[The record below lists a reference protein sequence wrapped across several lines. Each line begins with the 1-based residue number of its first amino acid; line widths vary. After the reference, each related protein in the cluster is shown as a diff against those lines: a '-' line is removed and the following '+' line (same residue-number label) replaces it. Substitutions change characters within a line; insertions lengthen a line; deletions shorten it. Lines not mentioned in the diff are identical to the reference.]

1 MDPMGYII
9 CPLLIWKPRCIKSN
23 LWSMREKTSAM
34 AVEFEIMQQARMTL
48 AKSPP
53 GTTLDLR
60 PWAQTI
66 EYGLFYVCVCVL
78 NYLQLNKKTIP

>member
-1 MDPMGYII
+1 
-9 CPLLIWKPRCIKSN
+9 
-23 LWSMREKTSAM
+23 MREKTSAM

-66 EYGLFYVCVCVL
+66 EYDMFYVCVL
-78 NYLQLNKKTIP
+78 N